1 MSPRR
6 LRPNQIN
13 RWKARSIRLSAS
25 INSVNRTSNRLR
37 RWRVTY
43 LNRHQTTLNLST
55 VMINWMVANFSMLL
69 DQVEEASPMRI
80 TEATIKLKSNKVSQH
95 RLRIL
100 SNPLKRHKSKQMWI
114 TLIFSRYQL
123 FKSQNSS
130 IKKRTCW
137 TC

>member
-6 LRPNQIN
+6 LRPSQIN

-55 VMINWMVANFSMLL
+55 VMTNWMVANFSMQL

-80 TEATIKLKSNKVSQH
+80 TEATIKLKSNKASQH

-114 TLIFSRYQL
+114 TLIFSRHQL